1 MTPMDI
7 VRETQFLKA
16 QTLLLRIVKIC
27 DASERIE
34 TDGASLD
41 EEKSYVYWGL
51 YNDQYH
57 LLEDIKT
64 FLKEL
69 S

>member
-1 MTPMDI
+1 MNDMGL

-16 QTLLLRIVKIC
+16 QNLLLRIVRIC
-27 DASERIE
+27 DVSERIE
-34 TDGASLD
+34 GDGASLD